1 MADYDNPEPIPAPP
15 RPMEQKRRRAKGM
28 NPPTQAAIIPA
39 TRAARN
45 GNGIYPPAPL
55 ESQASLVAPLDHVNQ
70 PGDGIDEIDEIYSI
84 LIEPEAQA
92 EAHIEEDI
100 PLAKIAELEAE
111 VARSEA
117 EIEHY
122 LAHALNSDGLSTDD
136 PVRLYLREIGR
147 TPLLKALD
155 EADLAERIE
164 AGKQADD
171 YLRSSGYDAVDLPWM
186 VDLPEL
192 PRVQMMSTA
201 DNSSRLAPD
210 GRSVRELEACINDG
224 LIARQQLVQANLRL
238 VVSIARRY
246 INRGLNLLDLIQEG
260 NIGLMRAS
268 DKFDHRKGFKFSTYA
283 TWWIRQAITRA
294 ISDQSRTIRLPV
306 HVSET
311 ISRLKR
317 ASHDLQQRLQRE
329 PSELEIATEMGLTLA
344 KVQRII
350 EIAKHPVSMDTPLD
364 ESEDSFLGDFIED
377 EKVATPLDEAT
388 QRLLKEQIDAVLQN
402 LSPRERQIIVLRFGL
417 NDGHYRTLEEVAKEF
432 NITRERIRQ
441 IEAKILRKLRHS
453 RYGGSKLKEYLD

>member
-1 MADYDNPEPIPAPP
+1 MAAPASGLTPVAYEVRNGYVEHQLPAPP
-15 RPMEQKRRRAKGM
+15 
-28 NPPTQAAIIPA
+28 
-39 TRAARN
+39 
-45 GNGIYPPAPL
+45 
-55 ESQASLVAPLDHVNQ
+55 VAPAILISDV
-70 PGDGIDEIDEIYSI
+70 IDEIDEFYSI
-84 LIEPEAQA
+84 LIEPEVA
-92 EAHIEEDI
+92 EEPHIEEDI
-100 PLAKIAELEAE
+100 PPAKIAEIEAE

-117 EIEHY
+117 ELEHY
-122 LAHALNSDGLSTDD
+122 LERALNAEGLSTDD

-155 EADLAERIE
+155 EADLAQRIE
-164 AGKQADD
+164 AGKRAAAI
-171 YLRSSGYDAVDLPWM
+171 LHSSGYDSVDQPWM

-192 PRVQMMSTA
+192 PRAQMVFSN
-201 DNSSRLAPD
+201 DNSNRIAAN
-210 GRSVRELEACINDG
+210 GRSLRELEASINDG
-224 LIARQQLVQANLRL
+224 FAARQQLVQANLRL

-268 DKFDHRKGFKFSTYA
+268 DKFDYRKGYKFSTYA

-311 ISRLKR
+311 ISRLKKT
-317 ASHDLQQRLQRE
+317 SHDLQQRLQRE
-329 PSELEIATEMGLTLA
+329 PTELEIAAEMGLTIA

-350 EIAKHPVSMDTPLD
+350 EIAKHPVSLEAPLD

-377 EKVATPLDEAT
+377 VKVATPMEEAT
-388 QRLLKEQIDAVLQN
+388 QRLLKEQINAVLQN
-402 LSPRERQIIVLRFGL
+402 LSERERQIIVLRFGL

-453 RYGGSKLKEYLD
+453 RYGGSKLKAYLD

>member
-1 MADYDNPEPIPAPP
+1 MVHAS
-15 RPMEQKRRRAKGM
+15 RPTARAVG
-28 NPPTQAAIIPA
+28 
-39 TRAARN
+39 
-45 GNGIYPPAPL
+45 GNGTTQLPVASVPL
-55 ESQASLVAPLDHVNQ
+55 ASPVSDEL
-70 PGDGIDEIDEIYSI
+70 DEIDEIYSI
-84 LIEPEAQA
+84 LIVPEA
-92 EAHIEEDI
+92 EPHIEEDI
-100 PLAKIAELEAE
+100 PPAKIAEIEAE

-122 LAHALNSDGLSTDD
+122 LERALNAEGLSTDD

-155 EADLAERIE
+155 EADLAQRIE
-164 AGKQADD
+164 AGKRASAI
-171 YLRSSGYDAVDLPWM
+171 LHSSGNDSVAQPWM

-192 PRVQMMSTA
+192 PRVQMVFSN
-201 DNSSRLAPD
+201 DNRNLIAAN
-210 GRSVRELEACINDG
+210 GRSLRELEACVNDG
-224 LIARQQLVQANLRL
+224 RLASQQLVQANLRL

-260 NIGLMRAS
+260 NIGLIRAS
-268 DKFDHRKGFKFSTYA
+268 DKFDHRKGYKFSTYA

-311 ISRLKR
+311 ISRLKK

-329 PSELEIATEMGLTLA
+329 PSELEIAAEMGLTLA

-350 EIAKHPVSMDTPLD
+350 EIAKHPVSIDTPLD
-364 ESEDSFLGDFIED
+364 ENEDSFLGDLIED
-377 EKVATPLDEAT
+377 QKVATPMEEAT

-402 LSPRERQIIVLRFGL
+402 LSERERQIIVLRFGL

-453 RYGGSKLKEYLD
+453 RYGGSKLKAYLELD

>member
-1 MADYDNPEPIPAPP
+1 MVDPENPELHSAITPP
-15 RPMEQKRRRAKGM
+15 LLRPQRHKVKGRMVHASRPTARAVG
-28 NPPTQAAIIPA
+28 
-39 TRAARN
+39 
-45 GNGIYPPAPL
+45 GNGTTQLPVASVPL
-55 ESQASLVAPLDHVNQ
+55 ASPVSDEL
-70 PGDGIDEIDEIYSI
+70 DEIDEIYSI
-84 LIEPEAQA
+84 LIVPEA
-92 EAHIEEDI
+92 EPHIEEDI
-100 PLAKIAELEAE
+100 PPAKIAEIEAE

-122 LAHALNSDGLSTDD
+122 LERALNAEGLSTDD

-155 EADLAERIE
+155 EADLAQRIE
-164 AGKQADD
+164 AGKRASAI
-171 YLRSSGYDAVDLPWM
+171 LHSSGNDSVAQPWM

-192 PRVQMMSTA
+192 PRVQMVFSN
-201 DNSSRLAPD
+201 DNRNLIAAN
-210 GRSVRELEACINDG
+210 GRSLRELEACVNDG
-224 LIARQQLVQANLRL
+224 RLASQQLVQANLRL

-260 NIGLMRAS
+260 NIGLIRAS
-268 DKFDHRKGFKFSTYA
+268 DKFDHRKGYKFSTYA

-311 ISRLKR
+311 ISRLKK

-329 PSELEIATEMGLTLA
+329 PSELEIAAEMGLTLA

-350 EIAKHPVSMDTPLD
+350 EIAKHPVSIDTPLD
-364 ESEDSFLGDFIED
+364 ENEDSFLGDLIED
-377 EKVATPLDEAT
+377 QKVATPMEEAT

-402 LSPRERQIIVLRFGL
+402 LSERERQIIVLRFGL

-453 RYGGSKLKEYLD
+453 RYGGSKLKAYLELD

>member
-1 MADYDNPEPIPAPP
+1 MADYDNPQPLPGPP
-15 RPMEQKRRRAKGM
+15 PLAEQKRRRAKEVTA
-28 NPPTQAAIIPA
+28 PTTAASPS
-39 TRAARN
+39 TRADRN
-45 GNGIYPPAPL
+45 GNGAHPPVPP
-55 ESQASLVAPLDHVNQ
+55 VAPINHANQ
-70 PGDGIDEIDEIYSI
+70 PDDGIDEIDEIYSI
-84 LIEPEAQA
+84 LIEPEALA
-92 EAHIEEDI
+92 EPHIEEDI
-100 PLAKIAELEAE
+100 PPAKLAELEAE

-117 EIEHY
+117 ELEHY
-122 LAHALNSDGLSTDD
+122 LERALNADGLSTDD

-155 EADLAERIE
+155 EADLAQRIK
-164 AGKQADD
+164 AGKVAAEI
-171 YLRSSGYDAVDLPWM
+171 LRSSGYDAVDQPWM

-192 PRVQMMSTA
+192 PRVQTLFA
-201 DNSSRLAPD
+201 VDNPSRLAPD
-210 GRSVRELEACINDG
+210 GRSVRELEACTNDG
-224 LIARQQLVQANLRL
+224 LAARQQLVQANLRL

-268 DKFDHRKGFKFSTYA
+268 DKFDHSKGYKFSTYA

-329 PSELEIATEMGLTLA
+329 PSELEIAAEMGLTLA

-350 EIAKHPVSMDTPLD
+350 EIAKHPVSIDTPLD

-377 EKVATPLDEAT
+377 EKVATPMEEAT

-402 LSPRERQIIVLRFGL
+402 LSERERQIIVLRFGL

-453 RYGGSKLKEYLD
+453 RYGGSKLKAYLD